1 MGEKSYAARLDRW
14 QTMVQNIQEVLDD
27 LPGVDATFALARQTV
42 AELRETQADL
52 QRLEGLKKQVVV
64 RRRQLDLEA
73 EQAIRRLSALA
84 RAHMGFSNPQLEIF
98 GVRSEDRGRRARS
111 SKETVRSESQVPEAA
126 G

>member
-14 QTMVQNIQEVLDD
+14 QSMVQNIEEVIHQ
-27 LPGVDATFALARQTV
+27 LPGVDGTLDLARQKV
-42 AELRETQADL
+42 AELRETQADV
-52 QRLEGLKKQVVV
+52 QRLEGLRKETVV

-111 SKETVRSESQVPEAA
+111 AKEPAKLEASA
-126 G
+126 AE

>member
-14 QTMVQNIQEVLDD
+14 QSMVQNIQEVLPD
-27 LPGVDATFALARQTV
+27 LPGGDQTYALARQTV

-52 QRLEGLKKQVVV
+52 QRLEGLRKEAVV

-111 SKETVRSESQVPEAA
+111 TKEPARIEAA
-126 G
+126 EPKG

>member
-14 QTMVQNIQEVLDD
+14 QSMVQNIQEVIHQ
-27 LPGVDATFALARQTV
+27 LPGADGTFEVARQTV

-52 QRLEGLKKQVVV
+52 QRLEGKKKEVVV
-64 RRRQLDLEA
+64 RRRKLDLEA

-98 GVRSEDRGRRARS
+98 GVRSEDRGRRGRS
-111 SKETVRSESQVPEAA
+111 TKETAKPEAA
-126 G
+126 VSEPAG